1 MCRGQGPAVSAV
13 DRGSLRYKVTTGDTQ
28 GTQGPLPLSSLVI
41 LITYSPSSPV
51 FRSAMLSTA
60 SWTTGPH
67 NWLEGARVQPRDR
80 GQGSFANLSPR

>member
-1 MCRGQGPAVSAV
+1 
-13 DRGSLRYKVTTGDTQ
+13 
-28 GTQGPLPLSSLVI
+28 
-41 LITYSPSSPV
+41 
-51 FRSAMLSTA
+51 MLSTA